1 MFYSL
6 CFSFP
11 FFLLALF
18 PLVLLLLVL
27 FMIFSKG
34 AQSYLTKSKLT
45 IFIILL
51 HFLGRFSSGIE
62 R

>member
-1 MFYSL
+1 MFYSV

-11 FFLLALF
+11 FFLLAIF
-18 PLVLLLLVL
+18 PPLLLVQ
-27 FMIFSKG
+27 FMVFSKG

-45 IFIILL
+45 VFIILL